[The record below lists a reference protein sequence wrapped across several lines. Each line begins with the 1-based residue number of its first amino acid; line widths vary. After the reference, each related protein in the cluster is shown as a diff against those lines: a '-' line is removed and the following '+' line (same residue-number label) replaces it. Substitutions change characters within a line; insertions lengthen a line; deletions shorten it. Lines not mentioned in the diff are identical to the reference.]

1 MNREIDNACNEC
13 KNKINEYL
21 DGFDK
26 HYQRLQKEIF
36 AYKIEKY
43 NIIVNEV
50 DYSVL
55 YQLRN
60 EISRKLSFLNN
71 EIRKILEKNIK

>member
-13 KNKINEYL
+13 KNEINEYL

-26 HYQRLQKEIF
+26 HYQRLQKELF
-36 AYKIEKY
+36 AYKRENY
-43 NIIVNEV
+43 NIVNEV

-60 EISRKLSFLNN
+60 EINRKISSLNN
-71 EIRKILEKNIK
+71 EIRKILAKNIK